1 MINPSTINCVLYHAN
16 CADGCG
22 AAYAA
27 WKHLGD
33 KAEYHAVRHG
43 DDPPDVK
50 GKNVVIL
57 DFAYDKG
64 TTQYLMLSSN
74 ELLIIDHHRS
84 SMLELQGFCN
94 AIFDMHKSGAMLA
107 WEFFHGDK
115 PPPSFIKYIEDRD
128 LWKWEL
134 PHSHEFAAGFEMVPF
149 DFRLY
154 DRFQEDAAVEGLIKL
169 GYYILPYRNGV
180 IKKLCENAASKK
192 MGEHSVLVL
201 NTPYSM
207 SEVGNELA
215 CNCDIAVVW
224 YYDHFK
230 KCIKIS
236 FRAINENVDVS
247 TIAKKFGGGGHKSA
261 AGCRLPPGVSIEEL
275 FDEITE

>member
-1 MINPSTINCVLYHAN
+1 MINPASVNCVLYHAN
-16 CADGCG
+16 CVDGCG

-27 WKHLGD
+27 WKRLGD
-33 KAEYHAVRHG
+33 KAEYHAVHHG

-50 GKNVVIL
+50 GKNVAIL

-64 TTQYLMLSSN
+64 TTQYLTLSAN
-74 ELLIIDHHRS
+74 ELMIIDHHRS
-84 SMLELQGFCN
+84 NMLELQGFCN
-94 AIFDMHKSGAMLA
+94 AIFDMHKSGAALA
-107 WEFFHGDK
+107 WEFFHEDK
-115 PPPSFIKYIEDRD
+115 PTPSFIKYIEDRD

-134 PHSHEFAAGFEMVPF
+134 PYSHEFSTGFEMVPL

-154 DRFQEDAAVEGLIKL
+154 DRFQDEAAVEGIIKL
-169 GYYILPYRNGV
+169 GHYILPYRNAV
-180 IKKLCENAASKK
+180 IKKLCKHAASKK

-215 CNCDIAVVW
+215 RNCDIAVVW

-236 FRAINENVDVS
+236 FRAINESVDVS

-261 AGCRLPPGVSIEEL
+261 AGCRLPSGMSIEEL